1 MAVKKNFFPDLE
13 EEKGVALGIIDG
25 NAVDPELEPYEEDE
39 PATTSARYAPRPKHR
54 RTETKSKR
62 MQILI
67 KPSLYEKLRRI
78 AEAEGISINSL
89 INEII
94 EGYQE

>member
-1 MAVKKNFFPDLE
+1 MAKKNFFPDLE
-13 EEKGVALGIIDG
+13 EEKSAALSIINPKADTE
-25 NAVDPELEPYEEDE
+25 PEPYSED
-39 PATTSARYAPRPKHR
+39 PQPTIIAPSRPSR

-67 KPSLYEKLRRI
+67 KPSLYDKLRRI
-78 AEAEGISINSL
+78 ADAEGTSMNDIINS
-89 INEII
+89 II